1 MEKTMKL
8 LKYVLPFA
16 MATCGFVASMHAADD
31 YSTTIEER
39 ETDIKALQDFVKS
52 KGQITIQ
59 EKGGNLMLSGD
70 IRGEWDHVRTWT
82 RGKSQ
87 RGHGSSKR
95 NPPHH
100 IPFPTNEFDIE
111 VNLMF
116 DYRADRT
123 WGKVQLQ
130 FDDPMGIRERSEK
143 SHKHFSSHH
152 NTLFGSGR
160 LSNIALRKAYM
171 GYNVL
176 EMGTSRFDVELGRRR
191 LYDTFDSKIQF
202 HNFYDGV
209 TLKFANSW
217 EGWTDFQVKAA
228 GFVIDQSVN
237 HFGWIAEV
245 GLLNL
250 ADEGVD
256 LKYSFIHWN
265 KNGVNRYNHHHPH
278 GARFNNSQVTLTYNL
293 QPDFLRFKSQVY
305 GAFVHNHAAD
315 ENHKSH
321 HKKKAN
327 AWYAGLRMGEIK
339 RQNDWAF
346 DGNYQWVQAQAIA
359 ESDVRGIGRDNPQS
373 YSFYKRRSGG
383 FANYK
388 GYQFTGLYALTDNL
402 TLEAVFDRIHQCSR
416 QIGGKHRSYTIEL
429 AAIYAF

>member
-1 MEKTMKL
+1 MKL

-16 MATCGFVASMHAADD
+16 MMVATCGFVASMHAADD

-39 ETDIKALQDFVKS
+39 ETDIKALQEFVKS

-70 IRGEWDHVRTWT
+70 IRAEWDHIRTWT
-82 RGKSQ
+82 HGKSM
-87 RGHGSSKR
+87 RGHHSSKH
-95 NPPHH
+95 NFPHH
-100 IPFPTNEFDIE
+100 VPFPTNEFDIE
-111 VNLMF
+111 VNLVL

-123 WGKVQLQ
+123 WGKIQLQ
-130 FDDPMGIRERSEK
+130 FDDPMGIRERGEK

-152 NTLFGSGR
+152 NTLFGSGK

-209 TLKFANSW
+209 TVKLANSW

-228 GFVIDQSVN
+228 YFVVDQLVN
-237 HFGWIAEV
+237 HFGYVAEV

-250 ADEGVD
+250 ADEGLD

-265 KNGVNRYNHHHPH
+265 KHGVNRYNHHHPH
-278 GARFNNSQVTLTYNL
+278 GNRFNNSQVLLTYNVL
-293 QPDFLRFKSQVY
+293 QELLPMAPKTQVY
-305 GAFVHNHAAD
+305 GAFLHNHAAASS
-315 ENHKSH
+315 HTTH

-327 AWYAGLRMGEIK
+327 AWYAGLRAGEIK

-346 DGNYQWVQAQAIA
+346 DANYQWVQAQAIA
-359 ESDVRGIGRDNPQS
+359 ESDVRGIGRDNPQN
-373 YSFYKRRSGG
+373 YSLYKRRTGG

-388 GYQFTGLYALTDNL
+388 GFEITGLYALTDNL
-402 TLEAVFDRIHQCSR
+402 TLEGVWNRIHQCSR
-416 QIGGKHRSYTIEL
+416 LVGHKHRSYIVEL